1 MLGNSVKG
9 SGRRGQQQQQQR
21 ALGEEENFAVL
32 ASVYGKLQ
40 VGPSVDP
47 NDQEQEKGRERC
59 LCLPE
64 LGCLCLCRL
73 CTCVSV
79 CLARGGGGIH
89 PTTVSCASTL
99 NAGRGLVTA
108 SLPCLASTREKG
120 VLQDDIPTAHVIA
133 YLPAWYLIFFPCS
146 V

>member
-1 MLGNSVKG
+1 VKG
-9 SGRRGQQQQQQR
+9 SGHGGQQQQRQQ
-21 ALGEEENFAVL
+21 ALGEEEDFAVH

-64 LGCLCLCRL
+64 LGCVYLCRL

-79 CLARGGGGIH
+79 SLARGEV
-89 PTTVSCASTL
+89 VSTPPHYDIEQEVASRQL
-99 NAGRGLVTA
+99 
-108 SLPCLASTREKG
+108 
-120 VLQDDIPTAHVIA
+120 D
-133 YLPAWYLIFFPCS
+133 
-146 V
+146 

>member
-1 MLGNSVKG
+1 MSQAYVSWACTVKE
-9 SGRRGQQQQQQR
+9 SGRRGQQQQRQR
-21 ALGEEENFAVL
+21 ALGEEEDFAVH

-64 LGCLCLCRL
+64 LA
-73 CTCVSV
+73 VSAYVGYVHV
-79 CLARGGGGIH
+79 C
-89 PTTVSCASTL
+89 
-99 NAGRGLVTA
+99 
-108 SLPCLASTREKG
+108 
-120 VLQDDIPTAHVIA
+120 Q
-133 YLPAWYLIFFPCS
+133 S